1 MTARSQAGDASASDE
16 PAVGGD
22 SERSERSQPT
32 ALEVGLVK
40 RAHGLRGEVVVSL
53 ITDRLERVAPG
64 AMLMAGDRAL
74 EVEAS
79 RPHQKH
85 YIVSFAGV
93 LSREDAEALQGTVL
107 FAEPLDDP
115 DELWV
120 HDLIGASVRTTD
132 GASVGVVDAV
142 QANPASDLLVLDSG
156 ALVPVLFVVERR
168 DDGTV
173 VIDPP
178 EGLLDL

>member
-1 MTARSQAGDASASDE
+1 M
-16 PAVGGD
+16 
-22 SERSERSQPT
+22 
-32 ALEVGLVK
+32 LEVGRVK
-40 RAHGLRGEVVVSL
+40 KAHGLRGEVIVSL
-53 ITDRLERVAPG
+53 ITDRFERVAPG
-64 AMLMAGDRAL
+64 ALLVSGDRTL
-74 EVEAS
+74 EVETS

-85 YIVSFAGV
+85 FIVSFVGV
-93 LSREDAEALQGTVL
+93 LSREDAEALQGSTL
-107 FAEPLDDP
+107 HAEPLDDP

-120 HDLIGASVRTTD
+120 HELIGAPVQLVD
-132 GASVGVVDAV
+132 GAAVGVVDAV

-178 EGLLDL
+178 AGLLDL

>member
-1 MTARSQAGDASASDE
+1 M
-16 PAVGGD
+16 
-22 SERSERSQPT
+22 
-32 ALEVGLVK
+32 LEVGRIAK
-40 RAHGLRGEVVVSL
+40 AHGLRGEVIVSL
-53 ITDRLERVAPG
+53 ITDRSERVAPG
-64 AMLMAGDRAL
+64 ATLIAGDRVL

-85 YIVSFAGV
+85 FIVSFVGV
-93 LSREDAEALQGTVL
+93 LSREQAEELKGKALH
-107 FAEPLDDP
+107 AEPLDDP

-120 HDLIGASVRTTD
+120 HELIGAPVVAVD
-132 GASVGVVDAV
+132 GAAVGVVDAV

-168 DDGTV
+168 ADGTV

>member
-1 MTARSQAGDASASDE
+1 M
-16 PAVGGD
+16 
-22 SERSERSQPT
+22 
-32 ALEVGLVK
+32 LEVGRVK
-40 RAHGLRGEVVVSL
+40 KAHGLRGEVIVSL
-53 ITDRLERVAPG
+53 ITDRVERVAPG
-64 AMLMAGDRAL
+64 ATLIAEGRTL

-85 YIVSFAGV
+85 FIVSFAGV
-93 LSREDAEALQGTVL
+93 LSREQAEELQGRTL
-107 FAEPLDDP
+107 EAEPLDDP

-120 HDLIGASVRTTD
+120 HELIGAPVVGTD
-132 GASVGVVDAV
+132 GAAVGSVEAV

-168 DDGTV
+168 ADGTV

-178 EGLLDL
+178 EGLFDL